1 MASALQLSG
10 FNAGQIALIRRTV
23 AKDTNDDEFNL
34 FMEACRRY
42 ELDPFRRQISAI
54 VFSKGS
60 RDRRQLAIIVNRD
73 GLRVIAARCRDY
85 RPASDPAEIVYTEA
99 LTGPTNPKGIL
110 CARVRLWK
118 QDNRGDWFPVIGE
131 AYWDEF
137 APVKERWKENPETR
151 EKAPSGE
158 FYLDGKWP
166 QMPAL
171 MLTKCAEAQA
181 LRAGWPDQFGGLYAE
196 EEMHKAEAEMSATDI
211 IAAEEARTRAE
222 RIGGR
227 GILFTFD
234 ASGVLE
240 SVPAGKVADRCLEFI
255 RECDAETVYRWS
267 VQNRAAL
274 AQFWAESPGDALSVK
289 QAIEAKTKA
298 FTSVA

>member
-1 MASALQLSG
+1 MATALQLSG
-10 FNAGQIALIRRTV
+10 FNPSQIALIKRTV

-42 ELDPFRRQISAI
+42 QLDPFRKQISAI
-54 VFSKGS
+54 VFNKHKEEK
-60 RDRRQLAIIVNRD
+60 RQLAIIVNRD
-73 GLRVIAARCRDY
+73 GYRVIAQRCANY
-85 RPASDPAEIVYTEA
+85 RPASEPAEIEYAEE
-99 LTGPTNPKGIL
+99 LKGPTNPKGIVK
-110 CARVRLWK
+110 AVVRLWQ
-118 QDNRGDWFPVIGE
+118 QDKRGEWFPVVGE

-137 APVKERWKENPETR
+137 APVKEEWTENPETR
-151 EKAPSGE
+151 RREPSGK

-181 LRAGWPDQFGGLYAE
+181 LRAGWPDQFGGLYVE
-196 EEMHKAEAEMSATDI
+196 EELHKAEAEMSATDI
-211 IAAEEARTRAE
+211 IAAEDARTRAE

-240 SVPAGKVADRCLEFI
+240 NVPGGKVADRCLEFI
-255 RECDAETVYRWS
+255 RDGDAEAVYRWS

-298 FTSVA
+298 LTSAA